1 HFRDQLWLP
10 GKEWTRA
17 PWDVWEKQGRN
28 SMGDRALSRAEN
40 ILATHK
46 TEPVDEALAREI
58 DNIVES
64 AKKQL

>member
-1 HFRDQLWLP
+1 
-10 GKEWTRA
+10 
-17 PWDVWEKQGRN
+17 
-28 SMGDRALSRAEN
+28 MGDRALSRAEN